1 MQLLTEYYASM
12 ITTDD
17 LMKVIQPF
25 LDLGPLVKGELKR
38 NIININTALTWA
50 LGPTL
55 SGADFNA
62 LMKKNYEK
70 QKKIDGEVEKFMD
83 KYPMGTGAS
92 VMLFMANPGLAVLNG
107 TREVSKKV
115 TPETVEAFMKEYG
128 FDDLAV
134 SRIPVGKM
142 LTGVATRGAAV
153 GNFATGTGSASVR
166 GKREGDDEAKWY
178 TYLERLFLLQNPL
191 KDRFK
196 EGRWHYGNLILEAE
210 GDDTDAEEDT
220 DEKEDS
226 NQGQAF
232 LDKLDENGFMDE
244 YYQKIAVPY
253 IQIHEENISGL
264 MDLIE
269 EDLADIALVAAAS
282 NINDF
287 AEAIKNTKGENFK
300 KINADSLVPDVENAI
315 QDLLDPEQKKDL
327 DKILKVKKK
336 KVEDFEN
343 EETLKE
349 YLAALIF
356 DKEIGPARV
365 TALQSLEQAVVD
377 VKDQILG
384 DMEEKDLEE
393 VAAAGPIGVQ
403 LANIMKT
410 GLQRLEEALAKIAAT
425 EVSESEIQ

>member
-1 MQLLTEYYASM
+1 MKLLLEYGSM
-12 ITTDD
+12 ITPDD

-92 VMLFMANPGLAVLNG
+92 VMLFMANPGLAIING

-128 FDDLAV
+128 FDDLAI

-142 LTGVATRGAAV
+142 MTGVAARGAAL

-178 TYLERLFLLQNPL
+178 TPLERLFLLQNPF

-196 EGRWHYGNLILEAE
+196 EGQWYHGNLLLEAE
-210 GDDTDAEEDT
+210 GDEDEVEA
-220 DEKEDS
+220 DEKEDP

-232 LDKLDENGFMDE
+232 LDKLDDNGFMDQ

-253 IQIHEENISGL
+253 IQIHEENIAGL

-282 NINDF
+282 NIKDF
-287 AEAIKNTKGENFK
+287 AEAVKKAKGENFK
-300 KINADSLVPDVENAI
+300 QINADSLVPDIENAI
-315 QDLLDPEQKKDL
+315 QDLLDPEKKKDL

-336 KVEDFEN
+336 KAEDFES
-343 EETLKE
+343 EEALKE

-365 TALQSLEQAVVD
+365 TALKSLEQAVVD
-377 VKDQILG
+377 VKDEILG
-384 DMEEKDLEE
+384 DMEEKDLAD
-393 VAAAGPIGVQ
+393 VAAAGPIGAQ
-403 LANIMKT
+403 LANIMRT
-410 GLQRLEEALAKIAAT
+410 GLDRLEAALAEIAAT
-425 EVSESEIQ
+425 EVQESEIQ

>member
-1 MQLLTEYYASM
+1 MKLLTEYASM

-70 QKKIDGEVEKFMD
+70 QKKIDGEVAKFMD

-92 VMLFMANPGLAVLNG
+92 VMMFMANPGLAVIKG
-107 TREVSKKV
+107 TRDVSKKV

-128 FDDLAV
+128 FDDLAI

-142 LTGVATRGAAV
+142 MTGVATRGAAV

-178 TYLERLFLLQNPL
+178 TPLERLFLLQNPF
-191 KDRFK
+191 KDRHK
-196 EGRWHYGNLILEAE
+196 ESAWLKGPLLLEAE
-210 GDDTDAEEDT
+210 GDEESS
-220 DEKEDS
+220 DEKEDP

-253 IQIHEENISGL
+253 IQIHQENIDGL
-264 MDLIE
+264 LTLIE
-269 EDLADIALVAAAS
+269 ADLADIALIAAAS
-282 NINDF
+282 NIKDF
-287 AEAIKNTKGENFK
+287 ADAVKKAQGEKFK
-300 KINADSLVPDVENAI
+300 AINADSLVPDVEKSI
-315 QDLLDPEQKKDL
+315 EDLMDPEEKKEL
-327 DKILKVKKK
+327 DKLLKVKKK
-336 KVEDFEN
+336 KVEDFET
-343 EETLKE
+343 EEELKE

-356 DKEIGPARV
+356 DKEIGPTRV

-377 VKDQILG
+377 VKDEILG
-384 DMEEKDLEE
+384 DMEEKDLED
-393 VAAAGPIGVQ
+393 VAAAGPIGAQ
-403 LANIMKT
+403 LANIMQT
-410 GLQRLEEALAKIAAT
+410 GLNRLEQALSKIATTDVAK
-425 EVSESEIQ
+425 SEIE

>member
-1 MQLLTEYYASM
+1 MKLLTEYASA
-12 ITTDD
+12 ITPDD

-62 LMKKNYEK
+62 LMKKNYAK
-70 QKKIDGEVEKFMD
+70 QKEIDGEVAKFMD

-92 VMLFMANPGLAVLNG
+92 VMLFMANPGLMVLKG
-107 TREVSKKV
+107 TRDVSKKV

-128 FDDLAV
+128 FDDLAI

-142 LTGVATRGAAV
+142 LTSVATRGAAV

-178 TYLERLFLLQNPL
+178 TYLERLFLLQNPF
-191 KDRFK
+191 KDRHS
-196 EGRWHYGNLILEAE
+196 EGQWRTGNLLLEAE
-210 GDDTDAEEDT
+210 EDEQE
-220 DEKEDS
+220 EKEDT

-232 LDKLDENGFMDE
+232 LDTLDQNGFMDQ
-244 YYQKIAVPY
+244 YYQQIAVPY
-253 IQIHEENISGL
+253 IKIHEDNISGL
-264 MDLIE
+264 LDLIE
-269 EDLADIALVAAAS
+269 GDLADIALIAAAS
-282 NINDF
+282 NIKDF
-287 AEAIKNTKGENFK
+287 AEAVKQAKGEKFK
-300 KINADSLVPDVENAI
+300 SIDSNSLVTGVETSI
-315 QDLLDPEQKKDL
+315 EELMEPGKKEEL
-327 DKILKVKKK
+327 DKLLKVKKK

-343 EETLKE
+343 EEDLKE

-356 DKEIGPARV
+356 DKEIAPTRV
-365 TALQSLEQAVVD
+365 TALKSLEQAVVD
-377 VKDQILG
+377 VKDEILG

-403 LANIMKT
+403 LASIMQR
-410 GLQRLEEALAKIAAT
+410 GLDRLDAAMAKIAGTDVAK
-425 EVSESEIQ
+425 SEIE

>member
-1 MQLLTEYYASM
+1 MKLLTEYASM
-12 ITTDD
+12 ITPDD

-50 LGPTL
+50 LGPAL
-55 SGADFNA
+55 SGKDFNE
-62 LMKKNYEK
+62 LMKKNYDK

-92 VMLFMANPGLAVLNG
+92 VMLFMANPGLAVING

-142 LTGVATRGAAV
+142 MTSVATRGAAI
-153 GNFATGTGSASVR
+153 GNFATGVGSASVR
-166 GKREGDDEAKWY
+166 GKREGDTDTKWY
-178 TYLERLFLLQNPL
+178 TYLERLFLLQNPF
-191 KDRFK
+191 KDRFA
-196 EGRWHYGNLILEAE
+196 EGQWHHGNLLLEAE
-210 GDDTDAEEDT
+210 EDDAADEEADE
-220 DEKEDS
+220 EKENP
-226 NQGQAF
+226 NQGQDF

-365 TALQSLEQAVVD
+365 TALKSLEQAVVD

-384 DMEEKDLEE
+384 DMDEKDLAE
-393 VAAAGPIGVQ
+393 VSAAGPIGAQ
-403 LANIMKT
+403 LANIMQT
-410 GLQRLEEALAKIAAT
+410 GLDRLEEALAKIATT
-425 EVSESEIQ
+425 EVAESEIQ